1 MSDLAKLLKGFIV
14 AVIILTVFAYVG
26 VYVISLLI

>member
-1 MSDLAKLLKGFIV
+1 MSDLVKLLKGFIF

>member
-1 MSDLAKLLKGFIV
+1 MSDLVKLLKGFIV
-14 AVIILTVFAYVG
+14 AVIILTVFSYVG

>member
-1 MSDLAKLLKGFIV
+1 MSDLVKLLKGFIL
-14 AVIILTVFAYVG
+14 AIIILTIFAYVG